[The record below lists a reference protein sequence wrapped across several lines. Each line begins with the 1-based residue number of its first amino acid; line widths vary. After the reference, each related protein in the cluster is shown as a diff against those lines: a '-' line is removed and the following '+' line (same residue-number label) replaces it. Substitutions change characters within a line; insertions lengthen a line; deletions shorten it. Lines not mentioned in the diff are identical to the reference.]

1 MAHCHPETRTV
12 HERAAVLIWHYA
24 FLQYADVLG
33 LVHHSIDDVQ
43 TSNSTSR
50 NAAADHNLQRVLHR
64 QVQEL
69 RFEHFTRKPPHIR
82 VGLVCKQA
90 GSAFI
95 ADQDLLPHPTT
106 LAGALPCPLDSLAPL
121 DISHQQLLAYL
132 AAH

>member
-69 RFEHFTRKPPHIR
+69 RFEHFTRKRKPPHLR
-82 VGLVCKQA
+82 VA
-90 GSAFI
+90 SI

-106 LAGALPCPLDSLAPL
+106 LAGALPCPLDCLAPL
-121 DISHQQLLAYL
+121 DISHQQLLACL